1 MEDNLE
7 DTVEFVDPDYS
18 EESERVNPSVVS
30 QVVLN
35 ATDWT
40 TETILSQLSRKNIDL
55 TPRFQRRDA
64 WSLARKSK
72 FIESLLLGLP
82 IPQIVLAEKQKQ
94 RGRYLVLDGKQ
105 RLLTL
110 LQFSGNADGKN
121 NGFKLTGLDVR
132 SDLNNKRFSDL
143 QSDLGLQ
150 DDVNAFNNQTI
161 RTVVIR
167 NWEEIEFLH
176 MVFLRLNTSSTALS
190 PQELRQAFFPGEF
203 SNYIDDKATENK
215 ELQALLGNKEP
226 DFRMRDVEILVR
238 HIAFQHFLPKYSGN
252 MSAFLDYTCDYL
264 NKHWDE
270 MSPKIS
276 NDLSQFDKAINA
288 AKIIFGSGNVGKKW
302 TGQNFEKRLNRAVL
316 DVVLFYFSNPVICEQ
331 AVNSDVKVLEAYKNL
346 CTQSIEFRSAIEVTT
361 KSLTAVYDRF
371 YLWGA
376 ALKSTIQAD
385 FTLPKWD
392 EAQRRISIDGFTD

>member
-1 MEDNLE
+1 MEEKFE

-18 EESERVNPSVVS
+18 EESEQVNPSIVS

-40 TETILSQLSRKNIDL
+40 TETILSQLNRKNIDL
-55 TPRFQRRDA
+55 APRFQRRDA
-64 WSLARKSK
+64 WSITRKSK
-72 FIESLLLGLP
+72 FVESLLLGLP

-94 RGRYLVLDGKQ
+94 RGRYIVLDGKQ

-110 LQFSGNADGKN
+110 LQFSGNAEGKN
-121 NGFKLTGLDVR
+121 NGFKLIGLDVR
-132 SDLNNKRFSDL
+132 KDLNGKRFPDFQNDL
-143 QSDLGLQ
+143 ALQ
-150 DDVNAFNNQTI
+150 DDLNVFNNQTI

-167 NWEEIEFLH
+167 SWEEIEFLH

-203 SNYIDDKATENK
+203 SNFIDDKATESK

-238 HIAFQHFLPKYSGN
+238 YLAFQYFLPDYAGN
-252 MSAFLDYTCDYL
+252 MSAFLDYTCESL
-264 NKHWDE
+264 NKEWDKKN
-270 MSPKIS
+270 SIIS
-276 NDLSQFDKAINA
+276 SDISRFGESINV
-288 AKIIFGSGNVGKKW
+288 AKIIFGIGNVGKKW
-302 TGQNFEKRLNRAVL
+302 TGQAFEKRLNRAVL
-316 DVVLFYFSNPVICEQ
+316 DVLLFYFSNPEIREKSINN
-331 AVNSDVKVLEAYKNL
+331 ADEVLNAYKAL
-346 CTQSIEFRSAIEVTT
+346 CAESKEFRSAIEVTT

-376 ALKSTIQAD
+376 ALKDSIQYD
-385 FTLPKWD
+385 FSLPQWD
-392 EAQRRISIDGFTD
+392 QDHRRISFSAFSR